1 MFLTISQINLL
12 YVNFAMTHY
21 PETDEAAQLM
31 YVPSLTPDETLD

>member
-1 MFLTISQINLL
+1 MYQINLL

-31 YVPSLTPDETLD
+31 LALPALHLIGMLIY